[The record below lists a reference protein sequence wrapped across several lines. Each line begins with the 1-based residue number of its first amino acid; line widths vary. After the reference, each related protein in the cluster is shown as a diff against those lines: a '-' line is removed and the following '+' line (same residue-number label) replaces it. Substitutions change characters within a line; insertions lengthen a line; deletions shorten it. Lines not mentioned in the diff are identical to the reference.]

1 MTVDQLDVAQSYQQ
15 YQSDDYGCA
24 KSNVEF
30 QEGYIES
37 LRNLPLDLALF
48 DVIVSNCVVYLAIVK
63 EAALC
68 GAFNLLKLG
77 GEWYAC
83 DD

>member
-1 MTVDQLDVAQSYQQ
+1 MWQKIYQQ

-30 QEGYIES
+30 HEGYIER
-37 LRNLPLDLALF
+37 LGNLPRDLASF

-63 EAALC
+63 EAVLC
-68 GAFNLLKLG
+68 GAFNLLKSG
-77 GEWYAC
+77 GEGYAC